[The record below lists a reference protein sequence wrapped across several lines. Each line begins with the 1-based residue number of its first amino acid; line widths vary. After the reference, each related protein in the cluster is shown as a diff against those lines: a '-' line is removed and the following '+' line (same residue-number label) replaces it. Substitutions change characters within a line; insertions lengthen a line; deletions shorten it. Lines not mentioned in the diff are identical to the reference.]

1 MFVFGTA
8 GHIDHGKT
16 ALIYALTGID
26 PDRLPEEKKRGMTI
40 DLGFAWL
47 TLPSGE
53 KVGIVDV
60 PGHENLVKN
69 MIAGTTGIDAVIL
82 VIDAKEGWMP
92 QTEEHFQ
99 IIELLGLQSGIIVIT
114 KIDLVNRPRLAE
126 VEEEI
131 KKRIKKTIFSQVP
144 IIKTSTINNIG
155 LAEIKQSIQELLPQI
170 KPKKDIQKPRV
181 YIDRVFTI
189 KGSGTIAT
197 GTLIGGVLQK
207 GMELNIF
214 PGGQKVR
221 LRNLQ
226 AYKEEVEIAYPGSR
240 VALNLP
246 GIEKSELQR
255 GNIIFANT
263 PVKTSK
269 NIDVYLKLLPPFSK
283 SPLPSGSIV
292 SFFTGTKET
301 FARLFFL
308 NTPLLQGEEVVL
320 TRLKLQEDLFTFL
333 GDRFI
338 LRIPSPP
345 QNLGGG
351 IILDPLAYKYLP
363 KKKEEINLLSRR
375 INLDLKELILTELYK
390 LKYCKKNDLLSSSN
404 FSEEEIMIMV
414 NILKKEKKLFS
425 YLSWIVEVDFWQ
437 NQKIK
442 FLQKLKEEYQLAP
455 LSNSFSIN
463 KLQKIFS
470 YLPIEIFKGI
480 IDNLKEENKV
490 GIKGGMVYLTTYK
503 PKISPIQKEYIE
515 KILEIIKANPAQPL
529 EEKNLLA
536 EIEEKK
542 EILEFLIQQGEIVR
556 LSEGIL
562 LENKTYDMMKHKLI
576 EFLKQNGS
584 LSIAQVRDLLGL
596 SRKYIIPLLTKMDEE
611 NITRRKENVR
621 ILKR

>member
-47 TLPSGE
+47 TLPSGY
-53 KVGIVDV
+53 KVGIIDV

-69 MIAGTTGIDAVIL
+69 MIVGATGIDAVIL
-82 VIDAKEGWMP
+82 VVDAKEGWMP

-99 IIELLGLQSGIIVIT
+99 IIELLGLQYGIIVIT
-114 KIDLVNRPRLAE
+114 KIDLVEPSKLRA
-126 VEEEI
+126 VEEQI
-131 KKRIKKTIFSQVP
+131 KERLKKTTFSRAP
-144 IIKTSTINNIG
+144 LIKTSITNNIG
-155 LAEIKQSIQELLPQI
+155 LVELKQTMQDLLTRL
-170 KPKKDIQKPRV
+170 KPKRDIQKPRV

-189 KGSGTIAT
+189 KGSGTIVT
-197 GTLIGGVLQK
+197 GTLIGGILQK

-283 SPLPSGSIV
+283 SLLPPGSMV

-308 NTPLLQGEEVVL
+308 NTPLLQGQEVVFA
-320 TRLKLQEDLFTFL
+320 RLKLRENLFTFL

-351 IILDPLAYKYLP
+351 IIIDPLAHKYLP
-363 KKKEEINLLSRR
+363 KKKEEIDLLRRR
-375 INLDLKELILTELYK
+375 ITLDLKELILTELNK
-390 LKYCKKNDLLSSSN
+390 LKYCKKNELLSSSN
-404 FSEEEIMIMV
+404 FSEEEIITMV
-414 NILKKEKKLFS
+414 NILKKENKLFS
-425 YLSWIVEVDFWQ
+425 YLSWIVEKDFWQ
-437 NQKIK
+437 SQKIK
-442 FLQKLKEEYQLAP
+442 FSQKLKEEHQLAP
-455 LSNSFSIN
+455 LSSSFSLN

-470 YLPIEIFKGI
+470 YLPIELFKGI
-480 IDNLKEENKV
+480 IDSLREENKI
-490 GIKGGMVYLTTYK
+490 GLKGGMVYLLAYK

-515 KILEIIKANPAQPL
+515 KILKIIKANPTQPL